1 MVVISE
7 GQVRL
12 AAKTLLG
19 SSSERRDFVSQFG
32 VSPCVCAVVWNIT
45 CFDDDI
51 TLIHLLWALN
61 FLKVYGKESVMVA
74 FAGCCDRK
82 TYRQKV
88 WKVLES
94 FKLKAQTVVG
104 RFYS

>member
-1 MVVISE
+1 MVMISE
-7 GQVRL
+7 GQVLL

-19 SSSERRDFVSQFG
+19 TSSERRDFVSMFG
-32 VSPCVCAVVWNIT
+32 VSPRVCSVVWNIT

-51 TLIHLLWALN
+51 KLVHVLWALN
-61 FLKVYGKESVMVA
+61 FLKVYGKESVLVA

-82 TYRQKV
+82 TYRHKV
-88 WKVLES
+88 WKVLEA
-94 FKLKAQTVVG
+94 FKLKAQAVVG